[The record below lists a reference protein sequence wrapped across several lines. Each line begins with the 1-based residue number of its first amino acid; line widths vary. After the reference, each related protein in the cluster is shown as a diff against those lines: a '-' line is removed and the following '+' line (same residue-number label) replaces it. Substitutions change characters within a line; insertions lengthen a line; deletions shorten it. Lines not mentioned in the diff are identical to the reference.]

1 MALLVCRKWVRE
13 LKATKEQGRR
23 RLKLLGEQKQEP
35 K

>member
-13 LKATKEQGRR
+13 FKVTKEQGRR
-23 RLKLLGEQKQEP
+23 RFKLLGEQKQEA